1 MGTMSQYLTSASSL
15 LCHRTEEA
23 ELSFG
28 VILVLQTLQSLLS
41 PLLLSIPADWIFIAK
56 GVVDIYAHVILARS
70 SVKNISQ
77 FISNRGSLLVQLRI
91 SRFVCNQWSSED
103 VLLTEGESSAL
114 GISASNGLGGVP
126 LKHEDRSVERSIR
139 PCLFGEEIPC
149 VLHGGDI
156 VLLKVERET
165 GVDKTILLAW
175 DSINIDLRPPGKITV
190 VSRLRRDSNGLQIVK
205 RLRDLGIDALH
216 AFLDE
221 PEEDDR
227 LYTLT
232 LDQNNE

>member
-1 MGTMSQYLTSASSL
+1 MPQLLTSASRL

-28 VILVLQTLQSLLS
+28 VILVLQTLQTLL
-41 PLLLSIPADWIFIAK
+41 PPVLLSIPADWVFIAK
-56 GVVDIYAHVILARS
+56 SVVDINAHVVLARS
-70 SVKNISQ
+70 SVENMAQLITD
-77 FISNRGSLLVQLRI
+77 RGGLLVKLNI
-91 SRFVCNQWSSED
+91 PRFVCNQGSSED
-103 VLLTEGESSAL
+103 VLMTEGEGSTL
-114 GISASNGLGGVP
+114 GISASNGLGGVT
-126 LKHEDRSVERSIR
+126 LKHEDGSIERSIR
-139 PCLFGEEIPC
+139 PRLFGKDIPC

-156 VLLKVERET
+156 VLLKVEREA

-175 DSINIDLRPPGKITV
+175 DSIDIDLCPLGKITV

-227 LYTLT
+227 LQTVTLT
-232 LDQNNE
+232 LDQSNG